1 MENKKM
7 KIIDR
12 IALNRMFVLI
22 GNLIKD
28 IIQMF
33 MKKEKNPLEPI
44 PDTPKPRFPWL
55 RNILDRN
62 KK

>member
-1 MENKKM
+1 M

-33 MKKEKNPLEPI
+33 IKKDKPKVDDI
-44 PDTPKPRFPWL
+44 PNVPKPRFPWL
-55 RNILDRN
+55 RSILDRN